1 MHGLAGT
8 SEVITKYA
16 ERLKAIY
23 SGRKM
28 PVCLKGRRQ
37 LPTRSFVELALVH
50 QQELPRKEMD
60 VFTRSTVQDG
70 DIDAIMK
77 KKSILEIKEIGKLK
91 SGSLAKCMLFQGGP
105 GVGKTTLAWKLCR
118 EWRPGAMFHEYSLVI
133 FVPLRSKEIREAKEL
148 GDLFFIGNGDRK
160 TRCAIAED
168 LQKNQE
174 DKVLLV
180 LDGYD
185 ELPET
190 MQRESLIARIVN
202 GELLPNVNVL
212 ITSRPSCCETLY
224 DKCSQRE
231 GFQHIEV
238 LGFTQSKI
246 DDYIKDNVD
255 PELLKSFQTYLSSHP
270 KIRNMLYN
278 PLQCALT
285 VEVFKKMSEEGS
297 TLPATRTK
305 LYERNI
311 LMTLLREDST
321 LGGINCLRKLPPALH
336 EKFVKLCRLAYD
348 GIVER
353 QIIFDDVHVP
363 EDVQELGLL
372 VREPDLYSAVC
383 PSKTY
388 NFFHLSIQEFCAG
401 YYVSL
406 LTWLEQQQLLSK
418 ELHFREVVIFLCG
431 LCENPSNMI
440 DIIYKYMPKFERFG
454 YTRVDTLLF
463 LHCAYESQNNDAI
476 TSLVNKLNASID
488 LRHEDLNPSDLST
501 VAYVITKSNHPIK
514 TLNLRGCYC
523 GADGVEALFRPILHS
538 SVEHTSLSIEEI
550 E

>member
-1 MHGLAGT
+1 MCVLAGT

-50 QQELPRKEMD
+50 QQKLSRKEMD
-60 VFTRSTVQDG
+60 EFTRSTVQDG

-77 KKSILEIKEIGKLK
+77 KKSILEMKEIGKLK

-118 EWRPGAMFHEYSLVI
+118 EWQPGAMFHEYSLVI

-148 GDLFFIGNGDRK
+148 GDLFFVGNVRK
-160 TRCAIAED
+160 ETQLAIAEE
-168 LQKNQE
+168 LEKNQE

-202 GELLPNVNVL
+202 GDLLPNVNVL
-212 ITSRPSCCETLY
+212 ITSRPSYCDTLY
-224 DKCSQRE
+224 DQCSQRE

-246 DDYIKDNVD
+246 DAYIKDNVD
-255 PELLKSFQTYLSSHP
+255 PKLLKSFQTYLSSHP
-270 KIRNMLYN
+270 KIRSMLYN

-285 VEVFKKMSEEGS
+285 VEVFKKMFEEGS

-321 LGGINCLRKLPPALH
+321 LGRINCSRKLPPALY
-336 EKFVKLCRLAYD
+336 EKFVRLCCLAYD
-348 GIVER
+348 GIVKR
-353 QIIFDDVHVP
+353 QIIFDDVP

-383 PSKTY
+383 TSETY

-406 LTWLEQQQLLSK
+406 LTWQEQQQLLSK

-440 DIIYKYMPKFERFG
+440 DIIYKYMPKYKRFG

-488 LRHEDLNPSDLST
+488 LGHEDLNPSDLST

-514 TLNLRGCYC
+514 TLKLNSCYC
-523 GADGVEALFRPILHS
+523 GADGVEALFHQILRS

>member
-1 MHGLAGT
+1 MCVLAGT

-16 ERLKAIY
+16 KRLKAIY

-50 QQELPRKEMD
+50 QQKLSRKEMD
-60 VFTRSTVQDG
+60 EFTRSTVQDG

-77 KKSILEIKEIGKLK
+77 KKSILKEIGKLK

-118 EWRPGAMFHEYSLVI
+118 KWQPGAMFHEYSLVI

-148 GDLFFIGNGDRK
+148 GDLFFVGNVCKETQR
-160 TRCAIAED
+160 AIAEE
-168 LQKNQE
+168 LEKNQE

-202 GELLPNVNVL
+202 GDLLPNVNVL
-212 ITSRPSCCETLY
+212 ITSRPSCCDTLY
-224 DKCSQRE
+224 DQCSQRE

-246 DDYIKDNVD
+246 DAYIKDNVD
-255 PELLKSFQTYLSSHP
+255 PKLLKSFQTYLSSHP

-285 VEVFKKMSEEGS
+285 VEVFKKMFEEGS

-321 LGGINCLRKLPPALH
+321 LGRINCLRKLPPALY
-336 EKFVKLCRLAYD
+336 EKFVRLCRLAYD
-348 GIVER
+348 GIVKR
-353 QIIFDDVHVP
+353 QIIFDDVP

-383 PSKTY
+383 TSETY

-406 LTWLEQQQLLSK
+406 LTLQEQQQLLSK

-431 LCENPSNMI
+431 LCENPSNII
-440 DIIYKYMPKFERFG
+440 DEVYKCMPKYKRFG
-454 YTRVDTLLF
+454 DTRVDTLLF
-463 LHCAYESQNNDAI
+463 LHCAYESQNDGAI

-488 LRHEDLNPSDLST
+488 LGHEDLNPSDLST

-514 TLNLRGCYC
+514 TLKLRECYC
-523 GADGVEALFRPILHS
+523 GADGVEALFHQILRS